1 MLASHIL
8 DNEIVRNELDQD
20 YGICSIWYALLDNY
34 YIAVNIELIMQIKE
48 L

>member
-1 MLASHIL
+1 MNLTKIMA
-8 DNEIVRNELDQD
+8 
-20 YGICSIWYALLDNY
+20 YALLHNY